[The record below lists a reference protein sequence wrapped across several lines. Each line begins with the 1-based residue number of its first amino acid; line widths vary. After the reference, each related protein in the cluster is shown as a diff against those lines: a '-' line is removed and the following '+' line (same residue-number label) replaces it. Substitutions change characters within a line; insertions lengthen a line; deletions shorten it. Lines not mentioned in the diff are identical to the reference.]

1 MPQAFHGAN
10 YKKGKDNYPSPFW
23 LANNLLG
30 VETFTWFSPRPS
42 FQLFHQLLERLHRHP
57 ESELLVPVV
66 PELAPV
72 LALQL
77 VEAEAAVEP
86 ALLSC
91 HTLQLRES
99 K

>member
-1 MPQAFHGAN
+1 
-10 YKKGKDNYPSPFW
+10 
-23 LANNLLG
+23 
-30 VETFTWFSPRPS
+30 
-42 FQLFHQLLERLHRHP
+42 LLEPLYHHLV
-57 ESELLVPVV
+57 SELLVPVP
-66 PELAPV
+66 PEPAPV

-91 HTLQLRES
+91 RTLQLRES

>member
-1 MPQAFHGAN
+1 
-10 YKKGKDNYPSPFW
+10 
-23 LANNLLG
+23 
-30 VETFTWFSPRPS
+30 
-42 FQLFHQLLERLHRHP
+42 LLEPLHHHP
-57 ESELLVPVV
+57 VSELLVPVP

-91 HTLQLRES
+91 HTLQSRES

>member
-1 MPQAFHGAN
+1 
-10 YKKGKDNYPSPFW
+10 
-23 LANNLLG
+23 
-30 VETFTWFSPRPS
+30 
-42 FQLFHQLLERLHRHP
+42 LLEPLHRHP
-57 ESELLVPVV
+57 VSELLVPVRPGLV
-66 PELAPV
+66 PA

-91 HTLQLRES
+91 RTLRLRES

>member
-1 MPQAFHGAN
+1 M
-10 YKKGKDNYPSPFW
+10 
-23 LANNLLG
+23 
-30 VETFTWFSPRPS
+30 
-42 FQLFHQLLERLHRHP
+42 LEPLHRHP
-57 ESELLVPVV
+57 VSELLVPVP
-66 PELAPV
+66 PE

-91 HTLQLRES
+91 RTLQSRES

>member
-1 MPQAFHGAN
+1 
-10 YKKGKDNYPSPFW
+10 
-23 LANNLLG
+23 
-30 VETFTWFSPRPS
+30 
-42 FQLFHQLLERLHRHP
+42 LLEPLHRHP
-57 ESELLVPVV
+57 VLELLVPV
-66 PELAPV
+66 PPALAPV

-91 HTLQLRES
+91 HTLQSRES